1 MKGPILGEKNKVMTG
16 PIESHFYLVMKW
28 CCVFRGRQG
37 EECVTF
43 GLHVKHLHRLL
54 SCQHGN
60 CAFPTEVFSYFLQA
74 SRCWGLGQHSPLWR
88 KRLHTNGG
96 PHLQTLPL
104 HPSHTSSR
112 TEAISPTHQ
121 RITTICLRNQSPSI
135 CVPKILISLLT

>member
-1 MKGPILGEKNKVMTG
+1 MG
-16 PIESHFYLVMKW
+16 PIESHFYLVVKW

-43 GLHVKHLHRLL
+43 GLHVKHLHGLL
-54 SCQHGN
+54 SCQ
-60 CAFPTEVFSYFLQA
+60 TVTVLSLQRSSLA
-74 SRCWGLGQHSPLWR
+74 SFRPHVVGGWVSISPLWR

-121 RITTICLRNQSPSI
+121 RITTICFRNRSPSI
-135 CVPKILISLLT
+135 SVPKILISLLNLIQKL